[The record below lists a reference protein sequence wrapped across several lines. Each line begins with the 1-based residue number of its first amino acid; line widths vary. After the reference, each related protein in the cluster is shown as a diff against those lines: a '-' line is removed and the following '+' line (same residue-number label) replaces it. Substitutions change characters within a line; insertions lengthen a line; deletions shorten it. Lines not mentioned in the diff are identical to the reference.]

1 MTGWNAVTWDTARA
15 GGFAAYVLLSLAV
28 VAGLVLRN
36 RWQTA
41 RWPRLIT
48 NELHGYLSLLALVFV
63 TIHVLAVAVDPF
75 THFGLREVLVPFVSH
90 YRPLWMGL
98 GIVALYLLLA
108 VWISTRL
115 RTRIGYRLWR
125 RIHLLAFAVFAVA
138 TVHGIGTG
146 SDTRTTWGLV
156 IYSSAALA
164 VGGLSV
170 RRLLVPVGRDERRRP
185 IAATLPGI
193 ALLGTAVWALVGPLA
208 PHWGSRAGGSVGTAS
223 AALRGADAHT
233 RTTAATVPSG
243 VLRLPFV
250 ASFSGTA
257 AVSEADDAGYVT
269 VRIHGAMSG
278 GTKDHLEI
286 LVHGVPMG
294 EGGVEMQASH
304 VSVGAATALYTG
316 RIVSLDGMR
325 LVAAVSSPN
334 DRVRL
339 DITLRLNADGT
350 ARGTVRGSSLGSL
363 A

>member
-1 MTGWNAVTWDTARA
+1 VTGWSTVTWDTARA

-28 VAGLVLRN
+28 IAGLVLRN

-41 RWPRLIT
+41 RWPRLVT
-48 NELHGYLSLLALVFV
+48 SELHGYLSLLGLVFV
-63 TIHVLAVAVDPF
+63 TIHVLAVAIDPF
-75 THFGLREVLVPFVSH
+75 TRFGLREVLVPFVSH

-125 RIHLLAFAVFAVA
+125 QIHLLAFGVFAAA

-146 SDTRTTWGLV
+146 SDTRTTWGMA
-156 IYSSAALA
+156 IYVTAAVT
-164 VGGLSV
+164 VGALSV

-193 ALLGTAVWALVGPLA
+193 ALLATAVWALVGPLA
-208 PHWGSRAGGSVGTAS
+208 PHWGARAGGSVGTAS
-223 AALRGADAHT
+223 AALRSTTSAT
-233 RTTAATVPSG
+233 PRTAAAPSG
-243 VLRLPFV
+243 VLSTPFV

-257 AVSEADDAGYVT
+257 SVTNTDQAGYVT
-269 VRIHGAMSG
+269 VRIHGAMRG

-286 LVHGVPMG
+286 LVHGIPLDD
-294 EGGVEMQASH
+294 GGVEMQASH
-304 VSVGAATALYTG
+304 VTVGATTPLYTG
-316 RIVSLDGMR
+316 TIVRLDGMR
-325 LVAAVSSPN
+325 LVANVSSPSN
-334 DRVRL
+334 RVRL
-339 DITLRLNADGT
+339 EIALQLNADGS
-350 ARGTVRGSSLGSL
+350 ARGTVRGSSLGGF